1 MELDKKTILLEENA
15 LELLGSK
22 KNVVFFAIWDH

>member
-1 MELDKKTILLEENA
+1 MRRK

-22 KNVVFFAIWDH
+22 KNLMGVGEEKNNIFNANTV